1 MAYEKLFAG
10 NQDRFL
16 TFDPA
21 SLKPREEDGKVVP
34 DYRTIKRE
42 VSEKVWK
49 QQLGGIASLGLSPL
63 RDGKVKWGAID
74 IDVYPCLETED
85 ELSEF
90 LKKWNDPCLIARSKS
105 GGVHVIAFTKDWVS
119 AEVMRAYLTA
129 KRDAV
134 LSPELL
140 EHADEIFPKQNEGN
154 GSQMNLPQFGSERPV
169 LAWKSPTFVQY
180 CNTTTKSGDEIG
192 VDWEAVEGQCFVP
205 EAHMASVTIAALT
218 KMPKRAS
225 KARERKKY
233 AGGFKRP
240 TSGRGMEGRNSYL
253 FSCGASAR
261 ARGADEGEAEAILR
275 EVNEWFGDP
284 SNDFTSKG
292 PITDE
297 RRLETVISQVQKL
310 PQGEVAD
317 LAFDVVER
325 MNAEWAL
332 MFVDG
337 AAEVLNTVK
346 EKPFSLSAFQLKLRP
361 YKLRGKEV
369 SDLWLDDPDRREYDG
384 YVIEAPDYEGDGF
397 NIFQGWKVKPTNG
410 DATLW
415 EQYVRDILCSG
426 DADLAHW
433 VMSFIADAVQRPW
446 SKHPGTAIAL
456 RGGQGGGK
464 SFLGKA
470 MRTILRREQIAEF
483 AQSDRLLA
491 QFNRSMFG
499 ATFILA
505 EESFFAG
512 SRKLASASKALVE
525 AETWTYEQK
534 YLASFEG
541 KNVHR
546 VIATTNEDQ
555 AVHIDFDDRRWTVI
569 EVPTVFDDENRQEGR
584 DWWDPYY
591 KLLRD
596 DPGAIL
602 RFLLEYEVD
611 QDLIASPW
619 VTAAKAA
626 DKITSD
632 PVVALMDEIA
642 RHGFCPDDLRG
653 DGRISTATLAKE
665 VWARGASRQDAPRRF
680 ANQVRDKFGGVT
692 EANCI
697 NIERVEYRQT
707 PDGVMTPYVIKR
719 ADRSGIQLPSLT
731 EFRRLVSKVSGE
743 TYPVHGDWSE
753 YRIADPETVN
763 DIDPNGGDADAV
775 LQYVKEKG
783 AIVKNDDIPF

>member
-1 MAYEKLFAG
+1 
-10 NQDRFL
+10 
-16 TFDPA
+16 
-21 SLKPREEDGKVVP
+21 
-34 DYRTIKRE
+34 
-42 VSEKVWK
+42 
-49 QQLGGIASLGLSPL
+49 
-63 RDGKVKWGAID
+63 
-74 IDVYPCLETED
+74 
-85 ELSEF
+85 
-90 LKKWNDPCLIARSKS
+90 
-105 GGVHVIAFTKDWVS
+105 
-119 AEVMRAYLTA
+119 
-129 KRDAV
+129 
-134 LSPELL
+134 
-140 EHADEIFPKQNEGN
+140 
-154 GSQMNLPQFGSERPV
+154 
-169 LAWKSPTFVQY
+169 
-180 CNTTTKSGDEIG
+180 
-192 VDWEAVEGQCFVP
+192 
-205 EAHMASVTIAALT
+205 
-218 KMPKRAS
+218 
-225 KARERKKY
+225 
-233 AGGFKRP
+233 
-240 TSGRGMEGRNSYL
+240 
-253 FSCGASAR
+253 
-261 ARGADEGEAEAILR
+261 
-275 EVNEWFGDP
+275 
-284 SNDFTSKG
+284 
-292 PITDE
+292 
-297 RRLETVISQVQKL
+297 
-310 PQGEVAD
+310 
-317 LAFDVVER
+317 
-325 MNAEWAL
+325 
-332 MFVDG
+332 
-337 AAEVLNTVK
+337 
-346 EKPFSLSAFQLKLRP
+346 
-361 YKLRGKEV
+361 
-369 SDLWLDDPDRREYDG
+369 
-384 YVIEAPDYEGDGF
+384 
-397 NIFQGWKVKPTNG
+397 
-410 DATLW
+410 
-415 EQYVRDILCSG
+415 
-426 DADLAHW
+426 
-433 VMSFIADAVQRPW
+433 
-446 SKHPGTAIAL
+446 
-456 RGGQGGGK
+456 
-464 SFLGKA
+464 

-525 AETWTYEQK
+525 ADTWTYEQK

-707 PDGVMTPYVIKR
+707 PDGVLTPYVLKR
-719 ADRSGIQLPSLT
+719 ADRSGVQLPSLT
-731 EFRRLVSKVSGE
+731 EFRRLVSKVTGE
-743 TYPVHGDWSE
+743 TYPVGGEWSE

-775 LQYVKEKG
+775 LQYAKEKG